1 MSPTQ
6 NSEKSVMNDD
16 IMNVNTGAP
25 GPVRFEVA
33 CAGGVLA
40 GWRWPKEDLPPLL
53 FCHATGFCASAYKQM
68 LQRLSGQFDI
78 FALDMRGHGKTRLAA
93 DPECLRSWNL
103 YAGDIAEFL
112 SLEARNGWTLA
123 GHSMGGVVVAMAARG
138 RTDIAAIALI
148 EPVAM
153 PPVMALVAR
162 TPIWPWLSQRFSL
175 ARLARRRRSE
185 WPAREEVAA
194 AYGRKPVFRNW
205 APGVLDNYLEDGLA
219 DDDGGVRLACAP
231 TWEAATFQA
240 HDNDF
245 WGAVRAAPAL
255 VRVLAANHKSST
267 VWADARRRFVRIGAL
282 VALQDGVSHLIAME
296 RPDLAAQFVA
306 GE

>member
-1 MSPTQ
+1 MNEDTITTGG
-6 NSEKSVMNDD
+6 SE
-16 IMNVNTGAP
+16 
-25 GPVRFEVA
+25 PVRFQVA

-40 GWRWPKEDLPPLL
+40 GWRWPNEGAPPLL

-68 LQRLSGQFDI
+68 LQHLNGQFEV
-78 FALDMRGHGKTRLAA
+78 FALDMRGHGRTCLAA
-93 DPECLRSWNL
+93 VPEGLRSWKT
-103 YAGDIAEFL
+103 YADDVAEFL
-112 SLEARNGWTLA
+112 NHEARSGWTLA

-138 RTDIAAIALI
+138 RDDVASIALI

-153 PPVMALVAR
+153 PPAMRLIVR
-162 TPIWPWLSQRFSL
+162 TPIWPFVARRFSL
-175 ARLARRRRSE
+175 ARLARRRRSQ
-185 WPAREEVAA
+185 WPARADVAA

-205 APGVLDNYLEDGLA
+205 APGVLDDYLEDGLA

-231 TWEAATFQA
+231 VWEAATFQA

-245 WGAVRAAPAL
+245 WGAVRAAPAPI
-255 VRVLAANHKSST
+255 RVLAADHKSST
-267 VWADARRRFVRIGAL
+267 VWRHAHRRFERIGVS
-282 VALQDGVSHLIAME
+282 VARQAGVSHLIAME